1 MVLILRKLHDG
12 SYATSTIR
20 MCYYRYIFHV
30 DSEKSQLRAKGH
42 NQVSHTPMGGQKETV
57 DRKAN
62 QTEPKCWFLRFS
74 VGGSFLFLSSSVSR
88 LLLGFYSLWTD
99 GAVLTENSCVQ
110 LIICLICPNRP
121 PGHASTARSTR
132 RAVLCLPIGCTHGP
146 GTNQ

>member
-1 MVLILRKLHDG
+1 MNSSCEVLILRKLHDR

-30 DSEKSQLRAKGH
+30 DSEKSLFDQLRAKGH

-74 VGGSFLFLSSSVSR
+74 VGGSFFIFIKFGVSFVTRFLFSM
-88 LLLGFYSLWTD
+88 
-99 GAVLTENSCVQ
+99 
-110 LIICLICPNRP
+110 NRWRR
-121 PGHASTARSTR
+121 TNREFMRS
-132 RAVLCLPIGCTHGP
+132 ADYLPDLP
-146 GTNQ
+146 K